1 MFTRSKTTLKHLHL
15 DNTSEQK
22 DKQDIKHEQNP
33 EEKIVVEEEKVNIEE
48 EKDKKVKDKIKEED
62 EKEVDEKEV
71 NEEEVNE
78 EEVDEEEVD
87 EEEEDE
93 KEVDEKEVNE
103 EEVNEEEVD
112 EEEVDEEEV
121 DEEEVDEEEVDEEEV
136 DEEEVDEEE
145 VDEEE
150 VDEEEVDEEEEDEE
164 EVDEEEEDEE
174 EDMAAATKA
183 ELEKMLKI
191 MDSRKVSAF
200 QPTPFSGL
208 SHESAQEFLNQFENY
223 AKLSDLDD
231 DEKIV
236 VFNLLL
242 RGLAKFWFE
251 GLSVQDKQTFDAI
264 KTRFKDTYLSQS
276 KNWITT
282 QKLEGRKLATG
293 EKVET
298 YIQDVIQMGN
308 NIGLTSKEQQSALIR
323 GLTPKLR
330 SQLITHN
337 PQTLADTIERIYLS
351 ETALNLQNQE
361 SVNVM
366 DSMTTCQLAG
376 LNAAVKDLGDKVH
389 SLAEQNKGQER
400 QGRGANAYGNEQ
412 YEQRQPYYHNMQQNA
427 PRQQWLYPAQQ
438 RYEPRNQQNFQR
450 SQAGNTFRRPAI
462 NDTCFVCGRR
472 GHFARECYYRDNR
485 RAINMQPS
493 QQRNFNGGRG
503 IQGQPQPPKNYYGQ
517 QRQ

>member
-1 MFTRSKTTLKHLHL
+1 MISQGQRQSPPQVTQLKRYKWCIECGHIDQNNCGGDRMFTRSKTTLKHLHL
-15 DNTSEQK
+15 DSTSEQK

-33 EEKIVVEEEKVNIEE
+33 EEKIVVEEEKVDIKE

-62 EKEVDEKEV
+62 EEK
-71 NEEEVNE
+71 
-78 EEVDEEEVD
+78 
-87 EEEEDE
+87 
-93 KEVDEKEVNE
+93 
-103 EEVNEEEVD
+103 VNEEEVD

-121 DEEEVDEEEVDEEEV
+121 DEEEVDEKEEDEEEVNEEEV

-145 VDEEE
+145 VDEKEEDEEE
-150 VDEEEVDEEEEDEE
+150 VNEEEVDEEEVDEEEEDEEEEDEEEVDEEEEDEE

-174 EDMAAATKA
+174 EDMAAATNAK
-183 ELEKMLKI
+183 LEKMLKI
-191 MDSRKVSAF
+191 MGSRKVSAF

-231 DEKIV
+231 NEKIV

-251 GLSVQDKQTFDAI
+251 GLSAQDKQTFDAI

-298 YIQDVIQMGN
+298 YTQDVIQMGN
-308 NIGLTSKEQQSALIR
+308 NIGLTPKEQQSALIR

-366 DSMTTCQLAG
+366 DSMATCQLAG
-376 LNAAVKDLGDKVH
+376 LNAAVKNLGDKVH
-389 SLAEQNKGQER
+389 SLAEQNKGQ
-400 QGRGANAYGNEQ
+400 
-412 YEQRQPYYHNMQQNA
+412 
-427 PRQQWLYPAQQ
+427 
-438 RYEPRNQQNFQR
+438 
-450 SQAGNTFRRPAI
+450 
-462 NDTCFVCGRR
+462 
-472 GHFARECYYRDNR
+472 
-485 RAINMQPS
+485 
-493 QQRNFNGGRG
+493 
-503 IQGQPQPPKNYYGQ
+503 
-517 QRQ
+517 

>member
-15 DNTSEQK
+15 DSTSEQK

-62 EKEVDEKEV
+62 E
-71 NEEEVNE
+71 
-78 EEVDEEEVD
+78 
-87 EEEEDE
+87 
-93 KEVDEKEVNE
+93 
-103 EEVNEEEVD
+103 EEVD

-121 DEEEVDEEEVDEEEV
+121 GEEEEDEEEVDEEEE

-164 EVDEEEEDEE
+164 EVDEEEEDGE

-231 DEKIV
+231 NEKIV

-251 GLSVQDKQTFDAI
+251 GLSAQDKQTFDAI

-308 NIGLTSKEQQSALIR
+308 NIGLTPKEQQSDLIR

-366 DSMTTCQLAG
+366 DSMTKSVNVMDSMTTCQFAG

-389 SLAEQNKGQER
+389 SLAEQNKCQER
-400 QGRGANAYGNEQ
+400 QGRGGNAYGNEQ
-412 YEQRQPYYHNMQQNA
+412 YEQGQPYYRTMQQNA
-427 PRQQWLYPAQQ
+427 PRQLWLYPMVTNQGTSKAFSDHQLETPSGDQQ
-438 RYEPRNQQNFQR
+438 SMTLALCVDVGDTLPKSVNIVTTEKQSTCSLTNRGTTLEEEEFKVNHNHQR
-450 SQAGNTFRRPAI
+450 TIMGSSASEFCQLEGKT
-462 NDTCFVCGRR
+462 
-472 GHFARECYYRDNR
+472 E
-485 RAINMQPS
+485 
-493 QQRNFNGGRG
+493 
-503 IQGQPQPPKNYYGQ
+503 
-517 QRQ
+517 

>member
-1 MFTRSKTTLKHLHL
+1 
-15 DNTSEQK
+15 
-22 DKQDIKHEQNP
+22 
-33 EEKIVVEEEKVNIEE
+33 
-48 EKDKKVKDKIKEED
+48 
-62 EKEVDEKEV
+62 
-71 NEEEVNE
+71 
-78 EEVDEEEVD
+78 
-87 EEEEDE
+87 
-93 KEVDEKEVNE
+93 
-103 EEVNEEEVD
+103 
-112 EEEVDEEEV
+112 
-121 DEEEVDEEEVDEEEV
+121 
-136 DEEEVDEEE
+136 
-145 VDEEE
+145 
-150 VDEEEVDEEEEDEE
+150 
-164 EVDEEEEDEE
+164 
-174 EDMAAATKA
+174 
-183 ELEKMLKI
+183 

-208 SHESAQEFLNQFENY
+208 SHESAQEFLNQLENY

-308 NIGLTSKEQQSALIR
+308 NIGLTPKEQQSALIR

-412 YEQRQPYYHNMQQNA
+412 YEQRQSYYHTMQQNA
-427 PRQQWLYPAQQ
+427 PQQQWFYPMVTNQGTSRTFSDHQLETHSGDQQ
-438 RYEPRNQQNFQR
+438 SMTLALCVDVGDTLSESVNIVTTEEQSTCSLTNRGTSMEEEECKVNHNHQR
-450 SQAGNTFRRPAI
+450 TIMGSSASEFCQL
-462 NDTCFVCGRR
+462 
-472 GHFARECYYRDNR
+472 EC
-485 RAINMQPS
+485 
-493 QQRNFNGGRG
+493 
-503 IQGQPQPPKNYYGQ
+503 KTE
-517 QRQ
+517 

>member
-1 MFTRSKTTLKHLHL
+1 MFTRAKTTLKHLHL

-71 NEEEVNE
+71 
-78 EEVDEEEVD
+78 DEEEVD
-87 EEEEDE
+87 
-93 KEVDEKEVNE
+93 E

-121 DEEEVDEEEVDEEEV
+121 DEEEEDEEEVDEEEV
-136 DEEEVDEEE
+136 
-145 VDEEE
+145 
-150 VDEEEVDEEEEDEE
+150 DEE

-191 MDSRKVSAF
+191 MDCRKVSAF

-223 AKLSDLDD
+223 AKLLDLDD
-231 DEKIV
+231 GEKIV

-242 RGLAKFWFE
+242 RRLAKFWFE
-251 GLSVQDKQTFDAI
+251 GLSAQDKQTFDAI
-264 KTRFKDTYLSQS
+264 KIRFKDTCLSQS

-282 QKLEGRKLATG
+282 QKLEGIKLATS

-308 NIGLTSKEQQSALIR
+308 NIGLTPKEQQSALIR

-366 DSMTTCQLAG
+366 DSMTTCQLAR

-427 PRQQWLYPAQQ
+427 PRQQWLYPMVTNQGTSRTFSDHQLETPSGDQQ
-438 RYEPRNQQNFQR
+438 SMTLALCVDVR
-450 SQAGNTFRRPAI
+450 
-462 NDTCFVCGRR
+462 DTLPESVNIVTT
-472 GHFARECYYRDNR
+472 EE
-485 RAINMQPS
+485 
-493 QQRNFNGGRG
+493 
-503 IQGQPQPPKNYYGQ
+503 
-517 QRQ
+517 

>member
-1 MFTRSKTTLKHLHL
+1 MIPQGQGQSPPQVTQLSRYKWWIECGHIDQNNCGGDRMFTRSKTTLKHLHL

-71 NEEEVNE
+71 DEKEVNEEEVNE

-87 EEEEDE
+87 E
-93 KEVDEKEVNE
+93 KEVN
-103 EEVNEEEVD
+103 

-251 GLSVQDKQTFDAI
+251 GLSTQDKQTFDTI

-282 QKLEGRKLATG
+282 QKLKGRKLATG

-308 NIGLTSKEQQSALIR
+308 NIGLTPKEQQSALIR

-400 QGRGANAYGNEQ
+400 QGRGAN
-412 YEQRQPYYHNMQQNA
+412 
-427 PRQQWLYPAQQ
+427 
-438 RYEPRNQQNFQR
+438 
-450 SQAGNTFRRPAI
+450 
-462 NDTCFVCGRR
+462 V
-472 GHFARECYYRDNR
+472 
-485 RAINMQPS
+485 
-493 QQRNFNGGRG
+493 
-503 IQGQPQPPKNYYGQ
+503 
-517 QRQ
+517 